1 VLRIYR
7 TLTEPDHAPRDIVRE
22 ATAMIDAVA
31 ILTRIRGLL
40 VRFSAAKG
48 GNVVM
53 TFALATLPIIG
64 GIGAAVDYSRGNS
77 AKTALLA
84 AIDAAGLIL
93 SKDAQTLNQDQLA
106 AKADALVKANL
117 NHPNMTNL
125 KVTTT
130 FATVDSGS
138 FSLNLSATAQ
148 VPTTITAMWHPTMDI
163 GARTEVVWGMKRLE
177 LVLALDNTGS
187 MSSSNK
193 MTQLKLAAK
202 DMLKT
207 LQNAAKKPDDIK
219 VAIVPFAT
227 DVNVGTGNVNASWIR
242 WDEWEAE
249 HKDLKNDQPNNWSD
263 IGPGSS
269 CPFTNSNPYKFR
281 CLASPG
287 STSTIS
293 TIPSSGTY
301 KGYICPSSNSDG
313 TAANGCYDSEEQTKT
328 VDTGRNASC
337 GNLSNCSCSGSGRNK
352 VCTQITGYKHTWK
365 PNPHSTWNGCVWDRD
380 QDYDVK
386 NTATSTAVKAT
397 LYSANQAKNC
407 PTDMMTLTNSWT
419 ALNSKIDA
427 MQPTGNTNVTIG
439 LQMAFQMLSSD
450 APFNAAV
457 PKPDLDKVI
466 VLLTDGDNTQNRW
479 STSQNT
485 IDARTKLAC
494 DNVRAANIKAYTVRV
509 INGNATLLSGCAT
522 KTDMYYDVQNS
533 SQLSGVFSTIAQNLA
548 NLRLVK

>member
-1 VLRIYR
+1 
-7 TLTEPDHAPRDIVRE
+7 LTEPDHDRRDIVCRI
-22 ATAMIDAVA
+22 TAMIDAAA
-31 ILTRIRGLL
+31 ILTRARRLL
-40 VRFSAAKG
+40 TRFGAARG

-53 TFALATLPIIG
+53 TFALATLPVIG

-93 SKDAQTLNQDQLA
+93 SKDAQTLTQAQLA

-117 NHPNMTNL
+117 NYPSMTNL
-125 KVTTT
+125 VVTPT
-130 FATVDSGS
+130 FSTVDSGS

-148 VPTTITAMWHPTMDI
+148 VPTTITAMWQPTMAI
-163 GARTEVVWGMKRLE
+163 GAKTEVVWGMKRLE

-193 MTQLKLAAK
+193 MTQLKTASK

-227 DVNVGTGNVNASWIR
+227 DVNVGTSNVNANWIR

-249 HKDLKNDQPNNWSD
+249 HKDLKASQPSNWSD

-269 CPFTNSNPYKFR
+269 CPFSNSYPYRFR

-287 STSTIS
+287 STSTTS

-313 TAANGCYDSEEQTKT
+313 TAANGCYDSQEQTKT

-337 GNLSNCSCSGSGRNK
+337 DNLPNCSCSGSGRNK
-352 VCTQITGYKHTWK
+352 VCTQITGYTHNWVV
-365 PNPHSTWNGCVWDRD
+365 NNHSTWNGCVWDRD
-380 QDYDVK
+380 QDNDVK
-386 NTATSTAVKAT
+386 NTETSAGVNAT
-397 LYSANQAKNC
+397 LYSANQALNC
-407 PTDMMTLTNSWT
+407 PTSMMTLTNSWT

-439 LQMAFQMLSSD
+439 LQMAFQMLSPV
-450 APFNAAV
+450 APFNASV
-457 PKPDLDKVI
+457 TKPDLDKVI

-479 STSQNT
+479 STSQNS
-485 IDARTKLAC
+485 IDARTTLAC
-494 DNVRAANIKAYTVRV
+494 ANANAANIKLYTVRV
-509 INGNATLLSGCAT
+509 INGNATLLRGCAT
-522 KTDMYYDVQNS
+522 KSDMYYDVQNA

-548 NLRLVK
+548 NLRLAK